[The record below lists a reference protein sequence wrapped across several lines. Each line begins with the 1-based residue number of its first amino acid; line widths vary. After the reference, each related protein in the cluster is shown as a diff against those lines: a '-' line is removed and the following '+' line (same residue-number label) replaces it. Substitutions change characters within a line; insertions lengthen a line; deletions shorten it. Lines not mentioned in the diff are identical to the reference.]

1 MYEDYVQ
8 LFGKDSPPKVGR
20 VAIWINTQH
29 TKSSAEATFADLQF
43 LPAK

>member
-1 MYEDYVQ
+1 VYEDYVQ

-29 TKSSAEATFADLQF
+29 TKSSAEVTFADLQF